1 MTLKLLFY
9 FYSVELIG
17 VTKYY
22 YCCAPP
28 DNNKRTSALVY
39 DVSLIAKQSISH
51 QFLLCYVDALKCER
65 YSCIVC
71 YNL

>member
-1 MTLKLLFY
+1 MTLKLLLY

-28 DNNKRTSALVY
+28 DNNKRTSALVC
-39 DVSLIAKQSISH
+39 DVSLIAKQSISPRY
-51 QFLLCYVDALKCER
+51 LLR
-65 YSCIVC
+65 YM
-71 YNL
+71 NEL